1 MGANDIAAKDLEAFP
16 DVAADLLN
24 VLLHD
29 GSRHIREQ
37 YEGKAHGTCPVLELV
52 LYWGKRRWSS
62 PRSMKRMFR
71 KKGLPETTWKYIDDM
86 RLHVWEMRYLPKEI
100 RERFTSDMRIVVDY
114 LAEGNSYRSDR
125 KIVHKEALINML
137 RSLSGDVDFEETKM
151 FMKEM
156 NIREGD
162 ELMACELF
170 DQYIRKGKAEGRQ
183 EGLLS
188 AAQNCMKELNLT
200 VEEALKAVGIPKAE
214 WEQYEKKLG

>member
-1 MGANDIAAKDLEAFP
+1 
-16 DVAADLLN
+16 
-24 VLLHD
+24 
-29 GSRHIREQ
+29 
-37 YEGKAHGTCPVLELV
+37 
-52 LYWGKRRWSS
+52 
-62 PRSMKRMFR
+62 MFR
-71 KKGLPETTWKYIDDM
+71 KKGLPATAWTYIDDM
-86 RLHVWEMRYLPKEI
+86 RLQVWEMRYLPKEI
-100 RERFTSDMRIVVDY
+100 RELFTSDMRIVVDY
-114 LAEGNSYRSDR
+114 LAEGNSYQSDR

-137 RSLSGDVDFEETKM
+137 RSLSGDFDFEETKM

-170 DQYIRKGKAEGRQ
+170 DQYIRKGKAEGKVEGRQ

-214 WEQYEKKLG
+214 WEQYAKKLG

>member
-1 MGANDIAAKDLEAFP
+1 MGDALSK
-16 DVAADLLN
+16 
-24 VLLHD
+24 
-29 GSRHIREQ
+29 
-37 YEGKAHGTCPVLELV
+37 
-52 LYWGKRRWSS
+52 
-62 PRSMKRMFR
+62 
-71 KKGLPETTWKYIDDM
+71 ET
-86 RLHVWEMRYLPKEI
+86 

-137 RSLSGDVDFEETKM
+137 CSLSGDFDFEETKM

-170 DQYIRKGKAEGRQ
+170 DQYIRKGKAEGKAEGRR

-214 WEQYEKKLG
+214 WEQYEKKLS